1 VERPIKI
8 GIICHPTYGGSGVVA
23 SELALTLASR
33 GHEVHLFSN
42 DVPPRLARSA
52 GPVQMHVAQGIPY
65 PLFHSTPHDLAIT
78 SSILNVHRADG
89 LDILHAHYALPHAV
103 SAYLARSA
111 ARADRDRPAPAMVTT
126 LHGTDITLVGTD
138 PSYAPL
144 TEFVIRESD
153 AVTTV
158 SADLARRTR
167 ESFCASLRGAPCAIE
182 VIPNFVDVEL
192 FHPSAGRD
200 RKRGGG
206 RAVHVSN
213 FRPVKRVPWLIRA
226 FDLATRGTSATLTL
240 VGDGPDQRA
249 CRELARDLGIASRVR
264 FLGERDALPE
274 VLAQADVF
282 ALSSSEE
289 AFGLSALEAMSCG
302 TPVVATR
309 VGGVSEVVDDGITG
323 LLAPADGLEEFAGKL
338 RTLLFDAALGERFG
352 NAARKVAE
360 ERFDRNRVVAR
371 YEELYR
377 RLCRRTPSGG
387 GQAGCGG
394 DASASESSERT
405 RRASEEG
412 ASVQGR
418 P

>member
-1 VERPIKI
+1 MERALRI
-8 GIICHPTYGGSGVVA
+8 GILCHPTYGGSGVVA

-33 GHEVHLFSN
+33 GHTVHLFSN

-78 SSILNVHRADG
+78 SSVLNVHRAEG
-89 LDILHAHYALPHAV
+89 LDVLHAHYALPHAV

-111 ARADRDRPAPAMVTT
+111 ARADEDRPAPAMVTT

-153 AVTTV
+153 AITAV

-167 ESFCASLRGAPCAIE
+167 ESFCLLRGAPCDVE
-182 VIPNFVDVEL
+182 VIPNFVDTEL
-192 FHPSAGRD
+192 FHPSAASEHA
-200 RKRGGG
+200 RGKA

-213 FRPVKRVPWLIRA
+213 FRPVKRVAWLLRA
-226 FDLATRGTSATLTL
+226 FALATRGTPATLTL

-249 CRELARDLGIASRVR
+249 CRELARELSIADRVR

-274 VLAQADVF
+274 LLAEADVF

-289 AFGLSALEAMSCG
+289 SFGLSALEAMSCG

-309 VGGVSEVVDDGITG
+309 VGGVPEVIEDGVTG
-323 LLAPADGLEEFAGKL
+323 LLSPPDDIEGFARRL
-338 RTLLFDAALGERFG
+338 AQLLFDPQLSATMGK
-352 NAARKVAE
+352 AARAAAE
-360 ERFDRNRVVAR
+360 KRYARSSVVAL
-371 YEELYR
+371 YERLYR
-377 RLCRRTPSGG
+377 RLCP
-387 GQAGCGG
+387 
-394 DASASESSERT
+394 
-405 RRASEEG
+405 RAEG
-412 ASVQGR
+412 VARS
-418 P
+418 